1 MFFAPGARLNQYEV
15 LDKLGEGGMG
25 EVYKARDTRLQRHVA
40 IKILPGAF
48 ARDAD
53 RVARFEREAHVLA
66 SLNHPH
72 IAQIYGVEES
82 RRRARAGHGAGRW
95 RDAR

>member
-40 IKILPGAF
+40 IKILPG
-48 ARDAD
+48 
-53 RVARFEREAHVLA
+53 RV
-66 SLNHPH
+66 
-72 IAQIYGVEES
+72 
-82 RRRARAGHGAGRW
+82 RRRR
-95 RDAR
+95 